1 MLVVS
6 ATTGAK
12 QKLRKE
18 NIIMDTDDYQDT
30 TDTEPEAEPESE
42 PSDYDPADYEEGGLY
57 W

>member
-1 MLVVS
+1 
-6 ATTGAK
+6 
-12 QKLRKE
+12 
-18 NIIMDTDDYQDT
+18 MDTDDYQDT